1 MSNIIFVGDVHLK
14 GSNPISR
21 KDNYAEVILNKI
33 KFIRDYANTIDCSS
47 IIFLGDIFDTV
58 NTSLQY
64 FSHCLSLFKEISG
77 LGIDLYTIVGNHDL
91 RYDSMETLPITPLG
105 ILLES
110 GAIKLLDS
118 LTIDDVYI
126 QGCHF
131 PDSPKNNPNV
141 DLYSILLL
149 HRFYESGF
157 NEEPITKE
165 NVISLGYDTY
175 ILGHDHRPY
184 STINVEDVKDIK
196 IFRPGSLA
204 RNSSDSYNKLRK
216 PRILVMNTETKNF
229 YYEEVPSESSDL
241 IFFEKEAETQ
251 VSMAELVEYLRSSY
265 HTDNDSIRTYVENMT
280 IPEDVRTLIKSY
292 LDILGA

>member
-1 MSNIIFVGDVHLK
+1 M
-14 GSNPISR
+14 
-21 KDNYAEVILNKI
+21 
-33 KFIRDYANTIDCSS
+33 
-47 IIFLGDIFDTV
+47 
-58 NTSLQY
+58 
-64 FSHCLSLFKEISG
+64 
-77 LGIDLYTIVGNHDL
+77 
-91 RYDSMETLPITPLG
+91 
-105 ILLES
+105 
-110 GAIKLLDS
+110 
-118 LTIDDVYI
+118 
-126 QGCHF
+126 
-131 PDSPKNNPNV
+131 
-141 DLYSILLL
+141 
-149 HRFYESGF
+149 
-157 NEEPITKE
+157 
-165 NVISLGYDTY
+165 GYDTY

-265 HTDNDSIRTYVENMT
+265 HTDNDSIRTYVENLTM
-280 IPEDVRTLIKSY
+280 PEDVRTLIKSY